1 MSSSLQTGSF
11 QVREASGVQR
21 TGLKGRGA
29 GDLLASL
36 GIAVPPRANRVLR
49 FTSPPA
55 GRCLR
60 LGTAEFLLEQDDG
73 DALLLALDT
82 ALQATPVNVLGALRR
97 DRCFLL
103 SGTGLAEALR
113 QIAAF
118 DFEGP
123 AFGPD
128 DVVMTLMA
136 GISVCFIREPA
147 TGPDAL
153 RLWCDAGFG
162 DYLHDCFVALGAQS
176 DTPSLSPHRE
186 PQGPPP

>member
-1 MSSSLQTGSF
+1 MRSSVQAGRFL
-11 QVREASGVQR
+11 VRGTSGVQR

-29 GDLLASL
+29 ADLLASL
-36 GIAVPPRANRVLR
+36 GIAVPPRANQVLR
-49 FTSPPA
+49 FQSPHA

-60 LGTAEFLLEQDDG
+60 LGNTEFLLEQDDG
-73 DALLLALDT
+73 DALLSALDT
-82 ALQATPVNVLGALRR
+82 ALQAAPAQVLGALRR
-97 DRCFLL
+97 DRCYLL

-118 DFEGP
+118 DFEASGF
-123 AFGPD
+123 AGD

-136 GISVCFIREPA
+136 GISVSFIREPA
-147 TGPDAL
+147 PGPDAL

-162 DYLHDCFVALGAQS
+162 DYLHDCFLALGAQS
-176 DTPSLSPHRE
+176 DTPSPSPHRE

>member
-1 MSSSLQTGSF
+1 MTTTPTGGF
-11 QVREASGVQR
+11 QVRATPGVQR

-29 GDLLASL
+29 AKLLATL
-36 GIAVPPRANRVLR
+36 GIAVPPRANQVSR
-49 FTSPPA
+49 FAGASA

-60 LGTAEFLLEQDDG
+60 LGSTEFLVEQDDG
-73 DALLLALDT
+73 DALPVALD
-82 ALQATPVNVLGALRR
+82 AAAQAAPANVLGALRR

-103 SGTGLAEALR
+103 SGDGLFEALR
-113 QIAAF
+113 QLAAF

-136 GISVCFIREPA
+136 GISVCFVREPA
-147 TGPDAL
+147 PGSGAL

-162 DYLHDCFVALGAQS
+162 DYLHDCFVALGGQPDS
-176 DTPSLSPHRE
+176 PSLPPHRE

>member
-1 MSSSLQTGSF
+1 MTMTTGDF
-11 QVREASGVQR
+11 QVRATPGVQR
-21 TGLKGRGA
+21 TGVKGRGA
-29 GDLLASL
+29 ADLLATL
-36 GIAVPPRANRVLR
+36 GIAVPPRANQVLR
-49 FTSPPA
+49 AAGPPA

-60 LGTAEFLLEQDDG
+60 LGSTEFLVEQDAG
-73 DALLLALDT
+73 DAVPAALDAAVLT
-82 ALQATPVNVLGALRR
+82 APANVLGALRR

-147 TGPDAL
+147 LGTDAL

-162 DYLHDCFVALGAQS
+162 DYLHDCFVALGGQS
-176 DTPSLSPHRE
+176 DTPSSSPHRE

>member
-1 MSSSLQTGSF
+1 MMASQASAEFLMHATDG
-11 QVREASGVQR
+11 VRR

-29 GDLLASL
+29 ADLLARL
-36 GIAVPPRANRVLR
+36 DVPLPAHANQVRR
-49 FTSPPA
+49 FTSPWN

-60 LGTAEFLLEQDDG
+60 LGNTEYLIEQDEG
-73 DALLLALDT
+73 ETGLNAIDAA
-82 ALQATPVNVLGALRR
+82 AEAGSAGVLGALRR

-103 SGTGLAEALR
+103 SGGGVPAALR

-123 AFGPD
+123 AFGAD

-136 GISVCFIREPA
+136 GISVSFVREPA
-147 TGPDAL
+147 LGAGAL

-162 DYLHDCFVALGAQS
+162 AYLQDCFVALGGRPDS
-176 DTPSLSPHRE
+176 PFSSPPPHRE
-186 PQGPPP
+186 P

>member
-1 MSSSLQTGSF
+1 MRSSMQTGSF
-11 QVREASGVQR
+11 QLREASGVQR

-36 GIAVPPRANRVLR
+36 GIAVPPRANQILR
-49 FTSPPA
+49 FTGAPA

-60 LGTAEFLLEQDDG
+60 LGTTEFLLEQDDG

-128 DVVMTLMA
+128 DVLMTLMA
-136 GISVCFIREPA
+136 GISVCFIRESA
-147 TGPDAL
+147 LGTDAL

-162 DYLHDCFVALGAQS
+162 DYLHDCFVALGGQS
-176 DTPSLSPHRE
+176 DSPPLLPHRE
-186 PQGPPP
+186 PQGSPP

>member
-36 GIAVPPRANRVLR
+36 GIAVPPRANQILR
-49 FTSPPA
+49 FTGAPA

-60 LGTAEFLLEQDDG
+60 LGTTEFLLEQDDG
-73 DALLLALDT
+73 DALLSALDT
-82 ALQATPVNVLGALRR
+82 ALQAAPAQVLGALRR

-103 SGTGLAEALR
+103 SGTGVPAALR

-123 AFGPD
+123 GFGGD

-136 GISVCFIREPA
+136 GISVSFVREPS

-162 DYLHDCFVALGAQS
+162 DYLHDCFLALGAQS
-176 DTPSLSPHRE
+176 DTPSPSPHRE

>member
-1 MSSSLQTGSF
+1 MRSSMQTSSF
-11 QVREASGVQR
+11 KVREASGVQR

-29 GDLLASL
+29 ADLLASL
-36 GIAVPPRANRVLR
+36 GIAVPPRANQVLR
-49 FTSPPA
+49 FAGPPA

-60 LGTAEFLLEQDDG
+60 LGNSEFFLEQDDG
-73 DALLLALDT
+73 DALLRALDT
-82 ALQATPVNVLGALRR
+82 ALQAAPASVLGALRR

-103 SGTGLAEALR
+103 SGAGAPAALR

-123 AFGPD
+123 GFGGD

-136 GISVCFIREPA
+136 GISVSFVREPA
-147 TGPDAL
+147 QGPEAL